1 MAKNGR
7 NKAKKGPLAKQWDK
21 YELYRLSVQDPEHE
35 VFVFNRF
42 FKDQFGR
49 APQSLREDFC
59 GTASICAEWVRNH
72 PERSAVGVDLDPEP
86 LAWGK
91 AKYIDALTPA
101 EKARVKLVQGNVLTA
116 KTPKADVLA
125 AQNFSFWVFK
135 TREQVLE
142 YFMAAHDALHDEGV
156 MVMDMMGGAKC
167 HEDEYEETRRVKGF
181 TYVWEHAK
189 FDPITHDALFHIHFR
204 FPDGSKM
211 EKAFTYEWRL
221 WTLPEIRELLAEA
234 GFSKSEVYWEDS
246 DKETGEGNGK
256 YRRRAKAEADPAWI
270 SYLVGVK

>member
-1 MAKNGR
+1 MAK
-7 NKAKKGPLAKQWDK
+7 KTLAKQWDK
-21 YELYRLSVQDPEHE
+21 YDLYRLSVQDPEHE

-49 APQSLREDFC
+49 PPQSLREDFC

-72 PERSAVGVDLDPEP
+72 PERTATGVDLDPEP
-86 LAWGK
+86 LSWGK

-101 EKARVKLVQGNVLTA
+101 EKARVKLVQDNVLTA

-125 AQNFSFWVFK
+125 AQNFSFWIFK
-135 TREQVLE
+135 TRELVLE
-142 YFMAAHDALHDEGV
+142 YFMAAHDALNDEGV

-181 TYVWEHAK
+181 TYAWEHAK

-204 FPDGSKM
+204 FKDGSKM

-221 WTLPEIRELLAEA
+221 WTMPEIRELLAEA
-234 GFSKSEVYWEDS
+234 GFSKSEVYWEDT
-246 DKETGEGNGK
+246 DNETGGGNGT
-256 YRRRAKAEADPAWI
+256 YRRRTKAQADPAWI
-270 SYLVGVK
+270 SYLVAVK